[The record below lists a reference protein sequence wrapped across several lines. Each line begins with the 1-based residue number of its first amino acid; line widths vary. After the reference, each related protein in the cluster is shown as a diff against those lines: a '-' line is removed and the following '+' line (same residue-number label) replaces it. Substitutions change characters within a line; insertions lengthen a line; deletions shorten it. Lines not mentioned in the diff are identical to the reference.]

1 MAENSAKMMEIGK
14 KFLRFP
20 RHIGMLVASH
30 FTFSAAL
37 VLRHD
42 AHDDALIFC
51 SLGVQT

>member
-20 RHIGMLVASH
+20 RHIGMSVANH

-37 VLRHD
+37 VFRPD
-42 AHDDALIFC
+42 DHDDALMA
-51 SLGVQT
+51 LANG